1 MTHKKPPILLTI
13 AGSDPSGGA
22 GLQGDLKTFSAHG
35 CYGMAAITAITI
47 QNTYG
52 VLDYT
57 PIEANLVAAQISTLL
72 KDIIPNCIKI
82 GMIGSI
88 MNALAIRDSL
98 KNYPHDLVIDPV
110 LTPTQGISLSA
121 AGLEDALLGSLIP
134 LSRVVTPNIYEA
146 SVLTK
151 TPLAK
156 TTEEMV
162 MQGKILLNHGAQ
174 AVLVTGGDLSGPP
187 IDVLIEKDRT
197 QNFIG
202 ERVNTRHS
210 HGTGCALS
218 SAIACHLAKGT
229 ELTDAINLAK
239 HWLSSALAAADQ
251 LELTQGRGP
260 PNHFFELW
268 D

>member
-1 MTHKKPPILLTI
+1 MTRNKSPILLTI

-22 GLQGDLKTFSAHG
+22 GLQGDLKTFSAHE
-35 CYGMAAITAITI
+35 CYGMAVVTAITV
-47 QNTYG
+47 QNTHG

-57 PIEANLVAAQISTLL
+57 PIEAKLVAAQISTLL
-72 KDIIPNCIKI
+72 KDLIPNCIKI
-82 GMIGSI
+82 GMIGTI
-88 MNALAIRDSL
+88 ENTLAIRDSL
-98 KNYPHDLVIDPV
+98 NNYPHDLVIDPV
-110 LTPTQGISLSA
+110 LTPTQGVSLSA
-121 AGLEDALLGSLIP
+121 TGLEDALLRSLIP
-134 LSRVVTPNIYEA
+134 QARIVTPNIYEA
-146 SVLTK
+146 SALTK

-156 TTEEMV
+156 TTEEMII
-162 MQGKILLNHGAQ
+162 QGKILLNYGAQ

-187 IDVLIEKDRT
+187 IDVLIEKDRI

-202 ERVNTRHS
+202 ERINTRHS

-218 SAIACHLAKGT
+218 SAIACHLAKGAQ
-229 ELTDAINLAK
+229 LTDAVNLAK
-239 HWLSSALAAADQ
+239 RWLSSALAAADQ

>member
-47 QNTYG
+47 QNTCV

-162 MQGKILLNHGAQ
+162 MQGKILLNYGAQ

-260 PNHFFELW
+260 PNHLFELW

>member
-47 QNTYG
+47 QNTCG

>member
-1 MTHKKPPILLTI
+1 MTRNKPPILLTI

-22 GLQGDLKTFSAHG
+22 GLQGDLKTFSAHR
-35 CYGMAAITAITI
+35 CYGMAVVTAITV

-52 VLDYT
+52 VLDYA
-57 PIEANLVAAQISTLL
+57 PIEENLVAAQISALL
-72 KDIIPNCIKI
+72 KDILPNCIKI
-82 GMIGSI
+82 GMIGTI
-88 MNALAIRDSL
+88 ENALAIHKSL

-121 AGLEDALLGSLIP
+121 SGLEDALLGSLIP
-134 LSRVVTPNIYEA
+134 LSRVVTPNISEA
-146 SVLTK
+146 SALTK

-156 TTEEMV
+156 TPEEMV

-218 SAIACHLAKGT
+218 SAIACHLANGA
-229 ELTDAINLAK
+229 ELTEAINLAK
-239 HWLSSALAAADQ
+239 RWLSSALAAADQ

-268 D
+268 S

>member
-47 QNTYG
+47 QNTCG

-162 MQGKILLNHGAQ
+162 MQGKILLNYGAQ

-260 PNHFFELW
+260 PNHLFELW

>member
-1 MTHKKPPILLTI
+1 MARNKPPILLTI

-35 CYGMAAITAITI
+35 CYSMAVVTAITV
-47 QNTYG
+47 QNTRG
-52 VLDYT
+52 VLDYA
-57 PIEANLVAAQISTLL
+57 PVEANLVAAQISALL
-72 KDIIPNCIKI
+72 TDLTPDCIKI
-82 GMIGSI
+82 GMIGTI
-88 MNALAIRDSL
+88 ENALAIRDSL

-110 LTPTQGISLSA
+110 LTPTQGISLSGS
-121 AGLEDALLGSLIP
+121 GLEDVLVGSLIP

-146 SVLTK
+146 SALTK
-151 TPLAK
+151 TPIAK
-156 TTEEMV
+156 TIEEMV

-174 AVLVTGGDLSGPP
+174 AVLVTGGDLIGPP
-187 IDVLIEKDRT
+187 IDVLIEKERT
-197 QNFIG
+197 LNFIA

-218 SAIACHLAKGT
+218 SAIACHLAKGR

-239 HWLSSALAAADQ
+239 RWLSSALKAADQ

-268 D
+268 H

>member
-35 CYGMAAITAITI
+35 CYGMAAITAITV
-47 QNTYG
+47 QNTCG

-57 PIEANLVAAQISTLL
+57 PIEANLVAAQISALL

-82 GMIGSI
+82 GMIGTI
-88 MNALAIRDSL
+88 MNALAVRDSL

-110 LTPTQGISLSA
+110 LTPTQGVSLSA

-229 ELTDAINLAK
+229 ELSDAINLAK